1 MVTGCIPALQII
13 IERNLIDRAIVVFA
27 MLIPGILINKNTIKS
42 SGGFWG
48 QYVQNMRHA
57 NYLSSLLLHREYA
70 NERKIFNYNQE
81 IEDRFHKDCSRAMKK
96 NSKLGQK
103 RLVSECWTTVF
114 AAVYSMMAIIL
125 LALPVN
131 EGIVSIGSFI
141 AAFTAIAS
149 LRTIA
154 NQLYA
159 SVFDVSNNFEK
170 MKGFFS
176 LLDLEEEQIT
186 QLEEN
191 IDLKKGIEFQNVSFS
206 LKLGTHYALVGENG
220 AGKTTLSNV
229 ILGLFAPTSGSVYYD
244 NKNVLETSEV
254 ELRKRQSVVPQ
265 NFMRYKMSVRDNIA
279 IADFEHVDEEKIEQK
294 YRDFFEDSQ
303 VKIDDIL
310 GKELG
315 GKTGL
320 IVTHKLGAVMLADRI
335 VVLEHGRIVQEGT
348 HHELLCQDGP
358 YLQLWNIQA
367 KSFV

>member
-1 MVTGCIPALQII
+1 M
-13 IERNLIDRAIVVFA
+13 
-27 MLIPGILINKNTIKS
+27 
-42 SGGFWG
+42 
-48 QYVQNMRHA
+48 
-57 NYLSSLLLHREYA
+57 
-70 NERKIFNYNQE
+70 
-81 IEDRFHKDCSRAMKK
+81 
-96 NSKLGQK
+96 
-103 RLVSECWTTVF
+103 
-114 AAVYSMMAIIL
+114 
-125 LALPVN
+125 
-131 EGIVSIGSFI
+131 
-141 AAFTAIAS
+141 
-149 LRTIA
+149 
-154 NQLYA
+154 
-159 SVFDVSNNFEK
+159 
-170 MKGFFS
+170 
-176 LLDLEEEQIT
+176 
-186 QLEEN
+186 
-191 IDLKKGIEFQNVSFS
+191 
-206 LKLGTHYALVGENG
+206 KLGTHYALVGENG

-335 VVLEHGRIVQEGT
+335 VVLEHERIVQEGT